1 MPAGEK
7 CGLVLCLQGETALAY
22 CGGDYDGGGPSPPRP
37 LDSDCDNVPDDNDL
51 CPQIQGLESNAG
63 CPVDVELVVV
73 TGIRGGV
80 VCPDGAI
87 AAHQTQC
94 AGFRYW
100 GNSYTRLL
108 YNPQSRQVSTL
119 RGATACGDTVDA
131 SCACG
136 AGKVKVYDEDDN
148 TFHCKTEPPAAG
160 CPKWGQTFD
169 FDPGVWKCTM
179 VPLDANAE
187 DAAERIKKCVGG
199 LVSKHWNWIER
210 NVSYNSALV
219 DDDGNPAFGAVA
231 CVEDSSGRAF
241 NVSMQLNNALFRNPP
256 APFPSEAS
264 HWQYLAHTQIHET
277 IHVDDHLN
285 YGCEPWTHPTVRGWL
300 NVYELSHT
308 EMNYEIL
315 TQNKAWGAY
324 EQTLG
329 ARSPM
334 DPDYNHEEDGAVS
347 CLLH

>member
-1 MPAGEK
+1 M
-7 CGLVLCLQGETALAY
+7 LCLQGETALAY